1 MNKQGLYGNHKG
13 SHQSPSNPPTIILKR
28 IEKIKNRLIGII
40 DKVEKN
46 SGLDYNKESNSQNL
60 LDEKLLLKNQRE
72 LLLKAN
78 KILEKVVIHLKK
90 TK

>member
-1 MNKQGLYGNHKG
+1 MNER
-13 SHQSPSNPPTIILKR
+13 TF
-28 IEKIKNRLIGII
+28 EKIKNRLIVII

-90 TK
+90 MK

>member
-1 MNKQGLYGNHKG
+1 MNER
-13 SHQSPSNPPTIILKR
+13 TF
-28 IEKIKNRLIGII
+28 EKIKNRLIGII

>member
-1 MNKQGLYGNHKG
+1 MNER
-13 SHQSPSNPPTIILKR
+13 TF
-28 IEKIKNRLIGII
+28 EKIKNRLIVII

-46 SGLDYNKESNSQNL
+46 RGLDYNKESNSQNL

>member
-1 MNKQGLYGNHKG
+1 MNERNF
-13 SHQSPSNPPTIILKR
+13 
-28 IEKIKNRLIGII
+28 EKIKNRLIEII

-46 SGLDYNKESNSQNL
+46 SGLDYNKEKNNSKNS

-78 KILEKVVIHLKK
+78 KSE
-90 TK
+90 

>member
-1 MNKQGLYGNHKG
+1 MNQRNF
-13 SHQSPSNPPTIILKR
+13 
-28 IEKIKNRLIGII
+28 EKIKNRLIEII

-46 SGLDYNKESNSQNL
+46 SGLDYNKNNNNSQNS

-78 KILEKVVIHLKK
+78 KTLEKIIIHLKK
-90 TK
+90 TR